1 MLFDYTE
8 NRMELRHLRYFVAVA
23 GEENVSRAALKLHVS
38 QPGLSRQIR
47 DLEDEIGFQLLERS
61 AKSVRLTAAGKVFLI
76 EAREVLQHA
85 DAAVNKARAVAHGG
99 SGEIHVGYAPSLT
112 VQILPPMLR
121 AFQGEFPHVRVTLH
135 DLSSEEMLT
144 QLGTRKLQIALTVRP
159 PAKLLRGL
167 SYVEIARY
175 AMVVAVAPNHPL
187 AKLKAIT
194 LQQVAPEPLIGLNRK
209 DYPEYHV
216 ETKKLF
222 ADVGLKSNIAEEH
235 EGGTGIIAAVEAGRG
250 IALVPSSLACIVGT
264 RVKLIP
270 LKPALPPIR
279 VGAVS
284 LKESGSEL
292 VKKFIATAVVQQP

>member
-1 MLFDYTE
+1 MD
-8 NRMELRHLRYFVAVA
+8 LRHLRYFVAVA
-23 GEENVSRAALKLHVS
+23 EEENVSRAALKLHVS

-61 AKSVRLTAAGKVFLI
+61 AKSVRLTAAGKVFLT
-76 EAREVLQHA
+76 EAREVLLHA

-144 QLGTRKLQIALTVRP
+144 QLGAKKLQVALTVRP
-159 PAKLLRGL
+159 PAKMLRGL
-167 SYVEIARY
+167 SFVEIARY

-216 ETKKLF
+216 ETRKLF
-222 ADVGLKSNIAEEH
+222 ADVDLKPNFAEEH
-235 EGGTGIIAAVEAGRG
+235 EGGTGIITAVEAGRG
-250 IALVPSSLACIVGT
+250 IALVPSSLACIVGA
-264 RVKLIP
+264 RVKLLS
-270 LKPALPPIR
+270 LKPALPPIP

-284 LKESGSEL
+284 LKENDSEL
-292 VKKFIATAVVQQP
+292 VKKFIAAASPAK

>member
-1 MLFDYTE
+1 
-8 NRMELRHLRYFVAVA
+8 MELRHLRYFVAVA

-61 AKSVRLTAAGKVFLI
+61 AKSVRLTAAGKVFLT
-76 EAREVLQHA
+76 EAREVLLHA

-144 QLGTRKLQIALTVRP
+144 QLGTRKLQVALTVRP
-159 PAKLLRGL
+159 PAKMLRGL
-167 SYVEIARY
+167 SFVEIARY

-222 ADVGLKSNIAEEH
+222 TAVGRKPNFAEEH

-270 LKPALPPIR
+270 LKPALPPIP

-284 LKESGSEL
+284 LKENESEL
-292 VKKFIATAVVQQP
+292 VKKFIAAAK